1 MSNCSEICSVRLL
14 HSRRRGRL
22 SRLGFLAVLL
32 AAITC
37 TAVVAA
43 PFVPVDDAQV
53 LERLP
58 IRANDPV
65 ARELRALR
73 AVLAA
78 DPNNTSAALDLA
90 WRYFELATAE
100 GDPRYIGYAE
110 AALGPWW
117 TLVSPPQ
124 AVLTLRGVLRQYK
137 HEFGP
142 ALTDLAAATAA
153 DPTDVNAWSW
163 RAAIHLVQAD
173 YSASRADCEGLRPH
187 ASALRLA
194 GCIASVDGVSGRA
207 RAAHHM
213 LASALAQEKSAP
225 PGLKLWMHTRLA
237 EFSQR
242 LGEHA
247 QAERH
252 FKLALAQGVTDQF
265 LLAAYADLLLDAG
278 RGKEVLVMLKES
290 VRSDV
295 LLLRLALAAK
305 ATGSKELTEYADALQ
320 ARFDAAALRGDKLHL
335 QEQARFLLHVQGKP
349 REALAVAREN
359 WRAEQR
365 EPRDARIL
373 LEAAL
378 AAGDAAGAAP
388 ALQWLSESAHE
399 DPLLR
404 QLAGRLEKLP

>member
-1 MSNCSEICSVRLL
+1 MLSQRKTRVVCFMHFVRITSLL
-14 HSRRRGRL
+14 IT
-22 SRLGFLAVLL
+22 
-32 AAITC
+32 AAC
-37 TAVVAA
+37 ATAVAA
-43 PFVPVDDAQV
+43 PFLPANDAQV
-53 LERLP
+53 LEHLP
-58 IRANDPV
+58 TRAADPV

-78 DPNNTSAALDLA
+78 DPNSQSAALDLA
-90 WRYFELATAE
+90 WRYFELAMAE

-110 AALGPWW
+110 AALRPWW
-117 TLVSPPQ
+117 ALPLAPQ

-137 HEFGP
+137 HEFAP
-142 ALTDLAAATAA
+142 ALADLVAATAA
-153 DPTDVNAWSW
+153 NPADVNAWSW

-173 YSASRADCEGLRPH
+173 YTASRADCDGLRPH

-207 RAAHHM
+207 REAYRM
-213 LASALAQEKSAP
+213 LATALAEEKDASPEAR
-225 PGLKLWMHTRLA
+225 LWMHTRLA

-242 LGEHA
+242 MGERA

-265 LLAAYADLLLDAG
+265 LLAAYADFLLDSG
-278 RGKEVLVMLKES
+278 RGKEVLVMLKDW

-305 ATGSKELTEYADALQ
+305 AAKVARAAGSADLTDYAEAMQ

-335 QEQARFLLHVQGKP
+335 QEEARFLLHVQGKP
-349 REALAVAREN
+349 REALAVATEN
-359 WRAEQR
+359 WQSEQR

-378 AAGDAAGAAP
+378 AAGDPAAAAP
-388 ALQWLSESAHE
+388 ALQWLSRSGHE
-399 DPLLR
+399 DAALR
-404 QLAGRLEKLP
+404 QLASRLEQGK